1 MDRNDK
7 VFTLLHKIVMHKKL
21 SHPDEIQNIHMISLV
36 CVRCVRMRS
45 QGHFFLGFIFW
56 DFICL
61 KSLYSPGFFTNSSLS
76 GPM

>member
-45 QGHFFLGFIFW
+45 QGHLFFGIYFLGFYMFKI
-56 DFICL
+56 
-61 KSLYSPGFFTNSSLS
+61 SLFPRLFYK
-76 GPM
+76 